1 MEFLAYIA
9 LVLFFLLAPLL
20 GISAYLRLG
29 GIEKAQKERNSALNS
44 RISALEAEI
53 AQLRQL
59 QPQLT
64 PTVPEPPAETA
75 SSQATTASS
84 NEKSAAAPQPRSRE
98 KATSGIDLET
108 LIAGRWLNR
117 IGIVALLLAGSF
129 FLKFAFD
136 NDWIGPA
143 GRVAIGLLSGSA
155 LIVFSQTL
163 PKRGYSYFSDGIAG
177 LGAGVLYLSL
187 YAAHQFYHLVPSW
200 GAFGGMTIT
209 TAALMGLALGRD
221 SRRIALL
228 ALAGGFLTPALLSSG
243 VDAQTQLFTY
253 LAVLNTGLIFLA
265 RRRDWDLLPPLALAA
280 TIAYYIGWHEQ
291 FYLAAT
297 HLPTTLAFLILFFF
311 QFSTLSV
318 LQARRNEHLTVPQ
331 ILLLLLNGAFFLLF
345 LGDLLYD
352 HHRTYLTLA
361 LLLLSAAYLGM
372 MRLSPPSPARL
383 PFAAMAL
390 TAATLAIPV
399 QLEGEWVAI
408 AWAMEGAALAGGG
421 FRSGSANLR
430 GAALILYAL
439 AAITLFA
446 ALPEGGV
453 FLLNA
458 RFATFAV
465 LVSGLG
471 LAATWASRTAATL
484 SGNERFGFGAAG
496 VAANIFAVWGLSL
509 ELWDV
514 FDSGHRTG
522 LAQML
527 ALSLF
532 WAIYATLLVIL
543 GVRRGIPALRWQAL
557 ALFGLLVGKVF
568 LYDFSLLDKAY
579 RIASFFALGTALLA
593 VSFFYQRRQGSEK
606 NGQENKGKAP

>member
-9 LVLFFLLAPLL
+9 LALFFLIAPLL

-29 GIEKAQKERNSALNS
+29 KLEKTQKERNNALSS
-44 RISALEAEI
+44 RIAALEAEI
-53 AQLRQL
+53 AQLK
-59 QPQLT
+59 QPQPAPVEPAPLAAAASIPAATAVSPSQPVST
-64 PTVPEPPAETA
+64 PRPRRE
-75 SSQATTASS
+75 
-84 NEKSAAAPQPRSRE
+84 EKSS
-98 KATSGIDLET
+98 SGIDLET

-117 IGIVALLLAGSF
+117 IGIIALLLAGSF

-163 PKRGYSYFSDGIAG
+163 LKRGYSYFSDGIAG

-187 YAAHQFYHLVPSW
+187 YAAHQFYHLVPPW
-200 GAFGGMTIT
+200 AAFGGMAIT

-221 SRRIALL
+221 SQRIALL

-243 VDAQTQLFTY
+243 VDAQIQLFSY
-253 LAVLNTGLIFLA
+253 LAVLNMGLMFLA

-280 TIAYYIGWHEQ
+280 TIAYYFGWHEQ

-297 HLPTTLAFLILFFF
+297 HLLPTLAFLTLFFA
-311 QFSTLSV
+311 QFAALSV
-318 LQARRNEHLTVPQ
+318 LQARRGERLTPLH
-331 ILLLLLNGAFFLLF
+331 ILLLLLNAAFYLIA
-345 LGDLLYD
+345 LGDLLYGQ
-352 HHRTYLTLA
+352 HRAYLTLA

-372 MRLSPPSPARL
+372 MRLAPPSPSRL
-383 PFAAMAL
+383 PFAALAL

-399 QLEGEWVAI
+399 QLEGEWIAI
-408 AWAMEGAALAGGG
+408 AWAIEGAALAASG
-421 FRSGSANLR
+421 FRSGNAGLR
-430 GAALILYAL
+430 GAALILFVL
-439 AAITLFA
+439 AAVTLV
-446 ALPEGGV
+446 LEMPDGGE

-465 LVSGLG
+465 LVACLG
-471 LAATWASRTAATL
+471 LAAAWAFRADIML
-484 SGNERFGFGAAG
+484 SSNERFGFGTAG
-496 VAANIFAVWGLSL
+496 VATNIFAVWGLSL

-514 FDSGHRTG
+514 FSTGHRTG

-532 WAIYATLLVIL
+532 WAVYATALILL
-543 GVRRGIPALRWQAL
+543 GVLRSIPALRWQAL

-568 LYDFSLLDKAY
+568 LYDLSMLDKAY

-593 VSFFYQRRQGSEK
+593 VSFYYQRRQGT
-606 NGQENKGKAP
+606 GKSGKES